1 MDEKLGLEAWE
12 TLEVE
17 EGKGRW
23 DDHCPPRREEKKEE
37 EEEEVEAL
45 GAPCRQV
52 LGEEICDSF

>member
-23 DDHCPPRREEKKEE
+23 DDYCPRREEKKEE

-52 LGEEICDSF
+52 LGEDGF